1 MAAEG
6 RSKRKLAAR
15 NNQPQNIKFGG
26 VISFAPVQNINDV
39 ALNQKE
45 EAR

>member
-6 RSKRKLAAR
+6 RSKGKLAVS
-15 NNQPQNIKFGG
+15 NNQTQNIKFSE
-26 VISFAPVQNINDV
+26 VISFMPVQGINDV